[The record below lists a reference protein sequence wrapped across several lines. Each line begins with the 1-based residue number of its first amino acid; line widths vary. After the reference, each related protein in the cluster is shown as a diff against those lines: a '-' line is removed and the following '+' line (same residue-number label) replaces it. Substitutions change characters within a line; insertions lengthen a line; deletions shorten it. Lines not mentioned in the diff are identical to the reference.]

1 MGNLTDKEY
10 LDQMKQ
16 YIESIK
22 AQQEA
27 APDEAYKYAESAL
40 KRMGVINS
48 NGTTKKKIVS
58 WE

>member
-1 MGNLTDKEY
+1 MGNMTDKEY

-16 YIESIK
+16 YIDSLK
-22 AQQEA
+22 AQQQT

-40 KRMGVINS
+40 KRMGVINN
-48 NGTTKKKIVS
+48 NGTSKKKIVS